1 MTEHDLALDVIPK
14 TLFLRRYS
22 LDVIPAPQFFHQWP
36 AMDDG

>member
-14 TLFLRRYS
+14 TLFL
-22 LDVIPAPQFFHQWP
+22 IPAAQFFHQWP